1 MRGAFF
7 DIVRSF
13 CRAEWMINM
22 KEMPVSYHRILSRLE
37 RKEARL
43 LKQKGLSLPMG
54 ALEQRIPPSLRSNL
68 EKAFQKAFET
78 MLGPGGTWVVE
89 HTYQKGKTME
99 RFRLWEQPLSPKQAK
114 AELKRM
120 ERQGKNAQLLGRLA
134 AGAEGTV
141 LGVLGIGL
149 PDIPVILALLLRSL
163 YQSADRY
170 GFSYDSPEERQYLLL
185 LLQGALTQGEERIRY
200 SREADA
206 LGRAID
212 HGWPVEENVEE
223 TVNRTSQCLARELL
237 LVKFIQGLPLVGSVG
252 GLSNLSVSGRVAR
265 YGRIK
270 YQKRF
275 LEKKVR
281 GL

>member
-1 MRGAFF
+1 
-7 DIVRSF
+7 
-13 CRAEWMINM
+13 MINM
-22 KEMPVSYHRILSRLE
+22 KEMPVSYHRILNRLE

-43 LKQKGLSLPMG
+43 LKQKGLSLPTET
-54 ALEQRIPPSLRSNL
+54 LEERIPPGIRSNL

-78 MLGPGGTWVVE
+78 MLGSGGTWVVE

-99 RFRLWEQPLSPKQAK
+99 RFRMWEQPLTPKQAK

-120 ERQGKNAQLLGRLA
+120 ERQGRNAQLLGRLA

-170 GFSYDSPEERQYLLL
+170 GFSYHSPEERQYLLL
-185 LLQGALTQGEERIRY
+185 LLQGALTQGEERLHY
-200 SREADA
+200 SREADT
-206 LGRAID
+206 LGRALD
-212 HGWPVEENVEE
+212 HGWAIEVNVEE
-223 TVNRTSQCLARELL
+223 TVASTSRCLARELL
-237 LVKFIQGLPLVGSVG
+237 LVKFVQGIPLVGAVG
-252 GLSNLSVSGRVAR
+252 GLSNLSISGRVAR

>member
-1 MRGAFF
+1 
-7 DIVRSF
+7 
-13 CRAEWMINM
+13 M
-22 KEMPVSYHRILSRLE
+22 KEMPVSYHRILNRLE

-43 LKQKGLSLPMG
+43 LKQKGLSLPME
-54 ALEQRIPPSLRSNL
+54 ALEARIPPAVRNNL

-78 MLGPGGTWVVE
+78 MLSSGGTWVVE
-89 HTYQKGKTME
+89 HTYPKGKTME
-99 RFRLWEQPLSPKQAK
+99 RFRRWEQPLSSKQAK

-120 ERQGKNAQLLGRLA
+120 ERQGRNAQLLGGIA
-134 AGAEGTV
+134 AGTEGTV
-141 LGVLGIGL
+141 LGILGIGL

-170 GFSYDSPEERQYLLL
+170 GFSYDSPAERQYLLL
-185 LLQGALTQGEERIRY
+185 LLQGALAQGDERLSY

-206 LGRAID
+206 LGRALD
-212 HGWPVEENVEE
+212 HDWPVEEHVEE
-223 TVNRTSQCLARELL
+223 AVVRTSQCLARELL
-237 LVKFIQGLPLVGSVG
+237 LIKFIQGIPLVGVVG
-252 GLSNLSVSGRVAR
+252 GLSNLSISGRVAR